1 MLWIKNDEVDVNVT
15 EYDHLTIDEVQ
26 KLHEKFG
33 DCPVIHNGHVVG
45 FTKEWEVHMLKNL
58 YLICGKSGSG
68 KTYVTEKL
76 HDEYGYAIL
85 KSYTTRRRRHPSDD
99 DHTYVTLS
107 DYYDAKSDG
116 IIAASTCFDHNF
128 YWSTIEQLNTSD
140 LYVIDKAGID
150 SLKKLSNVK
159 KNVVVI
165 YVNTSEDIRIENMK
179 LRGDTSN
186 KIYERLK
193 HDEAAFNGIEHL
205 ADFIIDGDNMNK
217 WVIVKDIIDKCETLE
232 EK

>member
-1 MLWIKNDEVDVNVT
+1 
-15 EYDHLTIDEVQ
+15 
-26 KLHEKFG
+26 
-33 DCPVIHNGHVVG
+33 
-45 FTKEWEVHMLKNL
+45 MLKNL

-76 HDEYGYAIL
+76 HDEYGYVIL

-116 IIAASTCFDHNF
+116 IIAASTCFDYNF
-128 YWSTIEQLNTSD
+128 YWSTIEQLNASD
-140 LYVIDKAGID
+140 LYVIDKTGID
-150 SLKKLSNVK
+150 SLKKLSNVE

-165 YVNTSEDIRIENMK
+165 YVDTSEDIRLENMK

-193 HDEAAFNGIEHL
+193 HDEVAFDGIEHL

-217 WVIVKDIIDKCETLE
+217 WVIVKDIIDRCEALE

>member
-1 MLWIKNDEVDVNVT
+1 M
-15 EYDHLTIDEVQ
+15 
-26 KLHEKFG
+26 
-33 DCPVIHNGHVVG
+33 
-45 FTKEWEVHMLKNL
+45 
-58 YLICGKSGSG
+58 
-68 KTYVTEKL
+68 
-76 HDEYGYAIL
+76 
-85 KSYTTRRRRHPSDD
+85 
-99 DHTYVTLS
+99 
-107 DYYDAKSDG
+107 
-116 IIAASTCFDHNF
+116 
-128 YWSTIEQLNTSD
+128 
-140 LYVIDKAGID
+140 IDKAGID

-165 YVNTSEDIRIENMK
+165 YVDTSEDIRIENMK

-217 WVIVKDIIDKCETLE
+217 WVIVKDIINKCETLE

>member
-1 MLWIKNDEVDVNVT
+1 
-15 EYDHLTIDEVQ
+15 
-26 KLHEKFG
+26 
-33 DCPVIHNGHVVG
+33 
-45 FTKEWEVHMLKNL
+45 MLKNL

-76 HDEYGYAIL
+76 HNEYGYEIL
-85 KSYTTRRRRHPSDD
+85 KSYTTRKPRHQSDD

-116 IIAASTCFDHNF
+116 VIAADTCFDHNF
-128 YWSTIEQLNTSD
+128 YWSTIEQLNASD
-140 LYVIDKAGID
+140 LYVIDKAGIE
-150 SLKKLSNVK
+150 SLKKLSNVN
-159 KNVVVI
+159 KNVVTI
-165 YVNTSEDIRIENMK
+165 YVDTSEDVRIENMK

-193 HDEAAFNGIEHL
+193 HDEAAFDGIEHL

-217 WVIVKDIIDKCETLE
+217 WVIVKDIIDKCEALE
-232 EK
+232 EKLDGNEG